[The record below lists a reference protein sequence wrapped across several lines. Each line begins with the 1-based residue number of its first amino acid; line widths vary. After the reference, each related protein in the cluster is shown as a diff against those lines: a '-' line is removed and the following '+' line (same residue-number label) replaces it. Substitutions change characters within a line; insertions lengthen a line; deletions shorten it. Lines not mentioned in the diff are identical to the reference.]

1 MGAGGGGMSPGAG
14 SLNGTIFELVPEAA
28 APEPEADAILLARPA
43 CLSVDPTSFFT
54 SGTFSLIL
62 VLRVPRSLHSFVSCA
77 ACASA
82 PVGSTNIWMRAF
94 DEEGGMP
101 GVDREEPTVVRDE
114 DARDEDAGTD
124 DAVVARAFRGR

>member
-1 MGAGGGGMSPGAG
+1 
-14 SLNGTIFELVPEAA
+14 
-28 APEPEADAILLARPA
+28 
-43 CLSVDPTSFFT
+43 LSVDPTSFFT

-62 VLRVPRSLHSFVSCA
+62 VLRVPRSLHSLVSCA

-82 PVGSTNIWMRAF
+82 PVGSTNIGMRAF

-101 GVDREEPTVVRDE
+101 DVDRVEPTVVRDE

>member
-1 MGAGGGGMSPGAG
+1 MSPGAG
-14 SLNGTIFELVPEAA
+14 SLNGTILELVPEAA
-28 APEPEADAILLARPA
+28 APEPEADAILLDRPA

-62 VLRVPRSLHSFVSCA
+62 VLRVPRSLHSLVSCA
-77 ACASA
+77 ACASP

-101 GVDREEPTVVRDE
+101 DVDRVEPTVVRDE
-114 DARDEDAGTD
+114 DARDDEDAGTD